1 MIHMEQV
8 YDNLSFLF
16 PKEKTLNEIVKN
28 GPLEIFSDDAIL
40 FLDALSKELIN
51 SSEIR
56 KFPDL
61 ATFAFFCRNA
71 NIVQLKKKYINED
84 IIRLGRGVIFH
95 IAPSNVPVNFA
106 YSLISGILS
115 GNVNIVRVPSKIFE
129 QVNIITNCI
138 LNLANTNQ
146 FNSITD
152 RIVLLRYDRT
162 TSNTDLFS
170 SVCDVRVI
178 WGGNETIDI
187 IRKSKIPSK
196 SYDITFANRYSICL
210 IDATNYLEYENKK
223 QIAQGFYNDTYL
235 FDQNACTAPHSI
247 IWLGESEEV
256 SKAKIL
262 FWEKLNDLI
271 ELNYD
276 AIPAVIAVDKLTTF
290 YTQAIN
296 LEGVTKEDVKNNSLW
311 RINLTE
317 LNSEVDSYT
326 CSSGYFQEFRI
337 NSLQD
342 LKKIVNRKYQTMS
355 YFGIPKIELSNF
367 IIQSNL
373 FGIDRIVP
381 IGRTLDFSLNWD
393 GYDLIRSLSRT
404 CEII

>member
-296 LEGVTKEDVKNNSLW
+296 LAGVTKEDVKNNSLW

-355 YFGIPKIELSNF
+355 YFGIHKVELSNF

-381 IGRTLDFSLNWD
+381 VGRTLDFSLNWD

>member
-162 TSNTDLFS
+162 TTNTDLFS

-296 LEGVTKEDVKNNSLW
+296 LAGVTKEDVKNNSLW

-355 YFGIPKIELSNF
+355 YFGIPKVELSNF

>member
-1 MIHMEQV
+1 MEQV

-152 RIVLLRYDRT
+152 RIVLVRYDRT

-187 IRKSKIPSK
+187 IRKSNIPSK

-296 LEGVTKEDVKNNSLW
+296 QEGVTKEDVKNNSLW

-355 YFGIPKIELSNF
+355 YFGIPKVELSNF

-381 IGRTLDFSLNWD
+381 VGRTLDFSLNWD

>member
-355 YFGIPKIELSNF
+355 YFGIPKVELSNF